1 MKVLKSR
8 KLFTRMAVLW
18 FNWFTASLVSWAF
31 TFNVDALPGNL
42 YVNMI
47 IFAVVDII
55 GAGIGYLGVR
65 WKTFGRRLTLG
76 LSMIGACVTNGLT
89 IPFILF
95 GRLIILANNVTFI
108 ITDKHYT
115 SALHNQ

>member
-1 MKVLKSR
+1 
-8 KLFTRMAVLW
+8 MAVLW
-18 FNWFTASLVSWAF
+18 FNWFTTSLVSWAF
-31 TFNVDALPGNL
+31 TLNVDALPGNM

-65 WKTFGRRLTLG
+65 SKTFGRRLTLG

-95 GRLIILANNVTFI
+95 GRLIMLANVLANT
-108 ITDKHYT
+108 TY
-115 SALHNQ
+115 ALQNQRTRFVCK